1 MRNKLIKEKFLNDDS
16 KKIICYVYYAFLISF
31 LFLFPMIYKGIY
43 EGLPNIDINTILYD
57 TQNGYRMNIVPF
69 RTISDYIERIL
80 QYQIFHFIW
89 ILLGN
94 IMLFVPAGIFLNK
107 KNIIIVLFF
116 IVLKEMF
123 QFICNI
129 GSFDIDTI
137 LLNICGIV
145 FGIMIQKYIHQKHNI
160 NILSIN
166 NN

>member
-1 MRNKLIKEKFLNDDS
+1 M
-16 KKIICYVYYAFLISF
+16 
-31 LFLFPMIYKGIY
+31 
-43 EGLPNIDINTILYD
+43 
-57 TQNGYRMNIVPF
+57 
-69 RTISDYIERIL
+69 
-80 QYQIFHFIW
+80 H
-89 ILLGN
+89 
-94 IMLFVPAGIFLNK
+94 FVPAGIFLNK

-145 FGIMIQKYIHQKHNI
+145 FGIMIQKYIHQKHYI

>member
-80 QYQIFHFIW
+80 QYQIFHFI
-89 ILLGN
+89 
-94 IMLFVPAGIFLNK
+94 
-107 KNIIIVLFF
+107 
-116 IVLKEMF
+116 
-123 QFICNI
+123 
-129 GSFDIDTI
+129 
-137 LLNICGIV
+137 
-145 FGIMIQKYIHQKHNI
+145 
-160 NILSIN
+160 
-166 NN
+166 